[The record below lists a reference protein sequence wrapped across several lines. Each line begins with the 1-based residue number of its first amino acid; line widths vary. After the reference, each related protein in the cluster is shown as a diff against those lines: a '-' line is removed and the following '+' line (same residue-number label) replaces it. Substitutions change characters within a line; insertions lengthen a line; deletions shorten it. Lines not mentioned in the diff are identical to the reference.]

1 MARRIFAHSFASRS
15 HEVQQ
20 GLLRILRRRD
30 VGAWILLAWASVL
43 LPPWYKLEGGLFS
56 FDWLARPAAAWPAA
70 MLSFH
75 GRLWLLPLL
84 LPPLIAT
91 WLYIGRRSRGIG
103 VAGALGL
110 VWLAAEGFSI
120 IHSGW
125 GFAWLAALAGTR
137 GPHQPGLGWGATLYV
152 LAMLMLVA
160 AELAG
165 RGWCKGDRF
174 VVGSLLLVIASL
186 ALFVA
191 YPLFSIL
198 ASAVKDNDGNVVP
211 SLFAAKL
218 FSANIW
224 SLRCLA
230 GGGACGA
237 AWNTVALA
245 ALVGVLCTVLGLPLA
260 LIALRTRLK
269 AKWLL
274 RSLSILPIITP
285 PFVIGLALILL
296 FGRSGIV
303 TNLLSA
309 HFGMPRSRWIYGMP
323 GIAMAQVL
331 AFTPI
336 AFLVLVGVLQG
347 VSPSVE
353 EASQTLRASRWR
365 TFTTI
370 TLPLIRPGLASAF
383 LISFIESMADFANPL
398 VIGGNFNV
406 LSTDIF
412 FAVVGAAH
420 DQGRAAVLAI
430 VLLVFT
436 IAAFVAQRLWI
447 GRRSYV
453 TVAGKGDGGLPA
465 ALPDGLCIG
474 CYAFIAPWLVLTIVV
489 YAIILVGGFV
499 SSIGRDNTPTLE
511 YFLTAFSVAKGVN
524 GWFLSGSAW
533 PSLLMTIGLAL
544 VAMPFTAALGILTA
558 WLLDRQR
565 FAGRALFEFLAMMS
579 FAIQGTVVGI
589 SYILAFN
596 VPPVQLTG
604 TGLLIVISFIFRN
617 MPVAI
622 RAGLASLSQIDKSL
636 DEASLTLRA
645 RSFATFRRV
654 ILPILRPA
662 IVTAMIYSFVRAATA
677 VSAVIFLVTGRFNLA
692 TVYIVGRADVGEY
705 GIAIVYSAVMIVV
718 MMAVLVGI
726 QLLVGERRL
735 GRRPADTAAMAAPA

>member
-1 MARRIFAHSFASRS
+1 MTRRTLTHPIVRPA
-15 HEVQQ
+15 
-20 GLLRILRRRD
+20 RRRD
-30 VGAWILLAWASVL
+30 VAGWIVVAWVSVL
-43 LPPWYKLEGGLFS
+43 LLPWYKIEGGLFS
-56 FDWLARPAAAWPAA
+56 FEWLARPADARPAA
-70 MLSFH
+70 ILSFD
-75 GRLWLLPLL
+75 GSLWLLPLL

-91 WLYIGRRSRGIG
+91 WLFIGRRWRGIG
-103 VAGALGL
+103 ATGALGL
-110 VWLAAEGFSI
+110 AWLAAEGFSI

-125 GFAWLAALAGTR
+125 SFAWLAALAGTH
-137 GPHQPGLGWGATLYV
+137 GPTQPGLGWGATFYGV
-152 LAMLMLVA
+152 AMLMLVA
-160 AELAG
+160 AELAD

-174 VVGSLLLVIASL
+174 VIGSLLLVIASL

-191 YPLFSIL
+191 YPLLSIL
-198 ASAVKDNDGNVVP
+198 ASAVKDNDGHVVP
-211 SLFAAKL
+211 ALFAAKL

-224 SLRCLA
+224 SLRCVT
-230 GGGACGA
+230 GGGACGV

-245 ALVGVLCTVLGLPLA
+245 VLVGVLCATFALPLA
-260 LIALRTRLK
+260 LIALRTQLK

-274 RSLSILPIITP
+274 RGLSILPIITP

-296 FGRSGIV
+296 FGRAGIV
-303 TNLLSA
+303 TNLLAA
-309 HFGMPRSRWIYGMP
+309 HFGIPRSRWIYGMP
-323 GIAMAQVL
+323 GIAIAQVL

-398 VIGGNFNV
+398 VVGGNFNV

-436 IAAFVAQRLWI
+436 ITAFMAQRLWV

-453 TVAGKGDGGLPA
+453 TLAGKGDGGVPA
-465 ALPDGLCIG
+465 ALPDGLRIG
-474 CYAFIAPWLVLTIVV
+474 CYGFIAPWLVLTLVV
-489 YAIILVGGFV
+489 YGIILVGGFV
-499 SSIGRDNTPTLE
+499 TSIGRDNTPTLE
-511 YFLTAFSVAKGVN
+511 FFLTAFSIAKGVN

-544 VAMPFTAALGILTA
+544 VAMPFTAGLGILTA
-558 WLLDRQR
+558 WLLDRQK
-565 FAGRALFEFLAMMS
+565 FAGRGLFEFLAMMS
-579 FAIQGTVVGI
+579 FAIPGTVVGI

-604 TGLLIVISFIFRN
+604 TGLIIVISFIFRN

-622 RAGLASLSQIDKSL
+622 RAGLANLSQIDKSL

-654 ILPILRPA
+654 ILPILKPA
-662 IVTAMIYSFVRAATA
+662 ILTAMIYSFVRAVTA
-677 VSAVIFLVTGRFNLA
+677 VSAVIFLATGRFNLA
-692 TVYIVGRADVGEY
+692 TVYIVGRADVGDY
-705 GIAIVYSAVMIVV
+705 GVAIVYSAVMIVV

-735 GRRPADTAAMAAPA
+735 GRRRAGAEALAVPI